1 MPVSFYFGI
10 SVDIRKFNIAEAGTN
25 ASLLAVS
32 RHFMETLKHLDK
44 FTKTT
49 LITGL
54 TLVIYGYLA
63 RLVGLYF
70 LWESKSIGW
79 TILFIGVVG
88 FLSNRIKLKKSE
100 KKKVVLEKIGIGL
113 IVFILFVQTL
123 LMVIIPFTDAYSV
136 AKSYVKNDS
145 IIKSQ
150 LGDIIGFGLIP
161 TGSIQKTTDSSGDYG
176 NATINLTI
184 KGYKKYMDATIFVV
198 KYADMT
204 AWNVEEIQQQ

>member
-1 MPVSFYFGI
+1 
-10 SVDIRKFNIAEAGTN
+10 
-25 ASLLAVS
+25 
-32 RHFMETLKHLDK
+32 METFKHLDK

-49 LITGL
+49 LIIGF
-54 TLVIYGYLA
+54 TLALYGYLA
-63 RLVGLYF
+63 RLLGLYF

-79 TILFIGVVG
+79 TILFIGIIG
-88 FLSNRIKLKKSE
+88 FLSNRIKFKKSE

-123 LMVIIPFTDAYSV
+123 LMLIIPFTDAYSV

-161 TGSIQKTTDSSGDYG
+161 TGSIQKTTDSSGEYG

-184 KGYKKYMDATIFVV
+184 KGDKKYMDATIYVV
-198 KYADMT
+198 KYADTT
-204 AWNVEEIQQQ
+204 AWKVEEIQ